1 MKVRPIM
8 QNPNRKNK
16 IEFPIIADDQVL
28 TPDNR
33 VIMTNQ
39 ELLTNNP
46 GISTDQQSVKQDTV
60 SQSYSDISEDMSAQD
75 TFETRRQ
82 MPTTEG
88 KRPLGKTSRT
98 NLDFNIK
105 RKSTVVEDARK
116 RARENAVQPKPIK
129 AYVSPLQRT
138 TAEELG
144 IKGLANKKVV
154 NTQHS
159 LGKSS
164 TDVNQSKASD
174 MSLQAES
181 QDYFASKHQQHEQVE
196 TTE

>member
-8 QNPNRKNK
+8 QNQNRRNK

-88 KRPLGKTSRT
+88 KRPLGKTGRT

-129 AYVSPLQRT
+129 AYVSPLERT
-138 TAEELG
+138 DSDELG
-144 IKGLANKKVV
+144 IKGLANKKVA

-159 LGKSS
+159 LGQTT
-164 TDVNQSKASD
+164 TDLSKTGRDILSKATD
-174 MSLQAES
+174 E
-181 QDYFASKHQQHEQVE
+181 DYFASKHQQHEQVD
-196 TTE
+196 TTQ

>member
-1 MKVRPIM
+1 M
-8 QNPNRKNK
+8 QNPNRRNK

-28 TPDNR
+28 VPDNR

-46 GISTDQQSVKQDTV
+46 SISSSQRTTNKERVSESYAFVSSDAASQDPL
-60 SQSYSDISEDMSAQD
+60 D
-75 TFETRRQ
+75 TFETRRHR
-82 MPTTEG
+82 PTTEG
-88 KRPLGKTSRT
+88 KRPLGKASQITP
-98 NLDFNIK
+98 DFTVK
-105 RKSTVVEDARK
+105 RKSIVVEDARK

-129 AYVSPLQRT
+129 PYVSPLQRT

-144 IKGLANKKVV
+144 IKGFANKKVA

-159 LGKSS
+159 IGKSS
-164 TDVNQSKASD
+164 TELDQATSDVASQSVD
-174 MSLQAES
+174 E
-181 QDYFASKHQQHEQVE
+181 DYFASKHQQHEQVE

>member
-1 MKVRPIM
+1 M
-8 QNPNRKNK
+8 QNSNRRNK

-28 TPDNR
+28 VPDHR

-46 GISTDQQSVKQDTV
+46 SDSSVQRMVNKE
-60 SQSYSDISEDMSAQD
+60 SISESLSESYLTQNADIAPQD
-75 TFETRRQ
+75 TFETRRHR
-82 MPTTEG
+82 PTTEG

-98 NLDFNIK
+98 TPEFDLK

>member
-1 MKVRPIM
+1 MKVRPSM

-60 SQSYSDISEDMSAQD
+60 SQSYSDISEDMSVQD

-88 KRPLGKTSRT
+88 KRPLGKASRT

-129 AYVSPLQRT
+129 AYVSPLERT
-138 TAEELG
+138 DSDELG
-144 IKGLANKKVV
+144 IKGLANKKVA

-159 LGKSS
+159 LGQTT
-164 TDVNQSKASD
+164 TDLSKTGRDILSKATD
-174 MSLQAES
+174 E
-181 QDYFASKHQQHEQVE
+181 DYFASKHQQHEQVD
-196 TTE
+196 TTQ

>member
-8 QNPNRKNK
+8 QNQNRRNK

-46 GISTDQQSVKQDTV
+46 GISTDQRSVNTDTV
-60 SQSYSDISEDMSAQD
+60 SKSYSDISEDMSAQD

-88 KRPLGKTSRT
+88 KRPLGKTGRT

-129 AYVSPLQRT
+129 AYVSPLERT
-138 TAEELG
+138 DSDELG
-144 IKGLANKKVV
+144 IKGLANKKVA

-159 LGKSS
+159 LGQTT
-164 TDVNQSKASD
+164 TDLSKTGRDILSKATD
-174 MSLQAES
+174 E
-181 QDYFASKHQQHEQVE
+181 DYFASKHQQHEQVD
-196 TTE
+196 TTQ